1 MKLQHKLPSEKKGVQ
16 LQKMQEIQSFGIQKL
31 GALSPLLREVRV
43 LLRYWGQSFCTQVN
57 LYSLVVLL

>member
-16 LQKMQEIQSFGIQKL
+16 LQKIQEIQSFGIQKL
-31 GALSPLLREVRV
+31 GALSLLREVLV

>member
-31 GALSPLLREVRV
+31 GALSLLREVLV